1 VLRPQLLRLRADV
14 LCLQEVHGQEVAAG
28 RDLVVLK
35 ELLEDTPYGG
45 FHLKH
50 TRTTAGQPYDVRNL
64 VIVSRFAFDGTPR
77 QIMHDLTAK
86 PRYKR
91 LTAEPPDADA
101 KEIGWERPVYYAKL
115 TLGGGRTLHL
125 MNLHMKSKLAVDI
138 PGQKIDTYTWKTA
151 SGWAEG
157 SFLAGLK
164 RMGQALEVRRLVDE
178 IFDDEGNDALI
189 AICGD
194 FNSDAEDVPLAAICG
209 PVEETGNKDLAPRVL
224 VPCENS
230 VPESSR
236 YSLFHLGKGEMLD
249 HIVASRALLAF
260 YRGTEIHNELLP
272 DESGSFRTDVKF
284 PDSDHAPV
292 VAEFVLPG

>member
-1 VLRPQLLRLRADV
+1 
-14 LCLQEVHGQEVAAG
+14 
-28 RDLVVLK
+28 
-35 ELLEDTPYGG
+35 
-45 FHLKH
+45 
-50 TRTTAGQPYDVRNL
+50 
-64 VIVSRFAFDGTPR
+64 
-77 QIMHDLTAK
+77 
-86 PRYKR
+86 
-91 LTAEPPDADA
+91 
-101 KEIGWERPVYYAKL
+101 
-115 TLGGGRTLHL
+115 

-138 PGQKIDTYTWKTA
+138 PGQKIDNYTWKTA

-157 SFLAGLK
+157 SFLAALK
-164 RMGQALEVRRLVDE
+164 RVGQALEVRRLVDQ

-224 VPCENS
+224 IACEKS

-249 HIVASRALLAF
+249 HVVASRGLLAF
-260 YRGTEIHNELLP
+260 YRGTEIHNEALP

-284 PDSDHAPV
+284 PESDHAPV
-292 VAEFVLPG
+292 VAEFVLPD